1 MLLIEDRRAGS
12 PRAFT
17 VSVIFHVFA
26 IALLLTIRFAPA
38 IIQSTPWRA
47 TLIAPPRE
55 LHAPRKIHV
64 TPPRIFHAITP
75 APRPVEAKIALEA
88 PPPLPEIHRAPAP
101 VIELPHIAP
110 PPILRTDN
118 FAGSRTAP
126 APGHPKLSLRAAGFA
141 ATETSA
147 PAPERAR
154 LATTGAFDAAGPAAP
169 TRTRTASHSSGFA
182 DVASAPAETVKRSL
196 ANVSFGDATVAARV
210 NPLRESAPAALTTPI
225 EIQFKPRPVYSDEAR
240 RLHIEG
246 EVQIEMVFEASGSL
260 EIVRVVRGLGHG
272 LDEAALAAAR
282 AIRFRPAQRDGR
294 PVDSTAI
301 VHIAFELAY

>member
-1 MLLIEDRRAGS
+1 VLLIEDRRAGS

-17 VSVIFHVFA
+17 VSVIFHTVA

-38 IIQSTPWRA
+38 LIQSKPWRV

-55 LHAPRKIHV
+55 LPAPLKIHV
-64 TPPRIFHAITP
+64 MTPRVFHPIAP
-75 APRPVEAKIALEA
+75 APRPTEPKLALEA
-88 PPPLPEIHRAPAP
+88 PPPIEVHRAPAP
-101 VIELPHIAP
+101 LIELPHILP
-110 PPILRTDN
+110 PPVLKTDN
-118 FAGSRTAP
+118 LAEPRIAP
-126 APGHPKLSLRAAGFA
+126 ALAQPKLPLRAAGFA

-147 PAPERAR
+147 PAPERSRA
-154 LATTGAFDAAGPAAP
+154 AATGAFDSTESAAAV
-169 TRTRTASHSSGFA
+169 RTRAASHSSGFSDA
-182 DVASAPAETVKRSL
+182 ATAPADSVKRSL
-196 ANVSFGDATVAARV
+196 ANASFGDTTVAARV
-210 NPLRESAPAALTTPI
+210 NASRESATAALSAPI

-246 EVQIEMVFEASGSL
+246 EVQIEMVFEASGSI